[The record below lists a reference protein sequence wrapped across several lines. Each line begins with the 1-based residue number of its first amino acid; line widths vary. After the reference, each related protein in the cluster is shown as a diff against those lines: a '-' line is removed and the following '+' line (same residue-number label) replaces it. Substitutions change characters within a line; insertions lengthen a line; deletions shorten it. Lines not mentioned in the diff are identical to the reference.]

1 MPQPKQ
7 MYANVIVPLAL
18 QGTFTYSVPQ
28 AMQPSLRTG
37 CRVLVQFGRKK
48 TYTAIVVQMHYHAPE
63 GYEVKDILEVLDSDP
78 LVRHPQLQFWHWIAD
93 YYLCTI
99 GEVYKAAV
107 PSGLKMESETFISV
121 NPDWEET
128 PDDHLSEREQV
139 VLEYAV
145 HRDRSQIDE
154 ISRATGYKNML
165 PLVSR
170 LLERGATHVSAR
182 VLEH

>member
-1 MPQPKQ
+1 MPNAEQ
-7 MYANVIVPLAL
+7 MYAEVIVPLAL
-18 QGTFTYSVPQ
+18 KGSFTYSVPA
-28 AMQPSLRTG
+28 AMQQSLSVG
-37 CRVLVQFGRKK
+37 SRVLVQFGRKK
-48 TYTAIVVQMHYHAPE
+48 TYTAIVIQMHYHAPE

-78 LVRHPQLQFWHWIAD
+78 IVRHPQLQFWQWIAD

-170 LLERGATHVSAR
+170 LL
-182 VLEH
+182 